1 MHSYLI
7 LHIGYER
14 RFKMKKLLLIFVT
27 GILLVSVMGF
37 ALGALDEEGNPIEA
51 SEGNAVITSAPS
63 GSGNQGED
71 SGAGNG
77 SEEGLQ
83 DNVGTGTQNQGEG
96 DELQNQVTEQNQV
109 RAGNYETAAGK
120 QVQIQEQVNNRLEIQ
135 SGNVKAQTGMQLMN
149 EGSDSEIKLKA
160 ELSNGRN
167 AEIKVMPD
175 AASET
180 ALEKLKLKNCVE
192 EEGCT
197 IELMEV
203 GKGDDVKPAYE
214 IQRQRTSRVLGLFKA
229 NMDVQA
235 QVDAETGELLKV
247 KKPWWAFLASEP
259 QE

>member
-1 MHSYLI
+1 
-7 LHIGYER
+7 
-14 RFKMKKLLLIFVT
+14 MKRLLLVFVT

-37 ALGALDEEGNPIEA
+37 ALGA
-51 SEGNAVITSAPS
+51 SEDAGQQP
-63 GSGNQGED
+63 D
-71 SGAGNG
+71 GAGNDSESENGSQGENG
-77 SEEGLQ
+77 SEQGLQ
-83 DNVGTGTQNQGEG
+83 DNVGTGTQNEGEG
-96 DELQNQVTEQNQV
+96 DQLQNQVTEQNQV
-109 RAGNYETAAGK
+109 RAGNYETASGK
-120 QVQIQEQVNNRLEIQ
+120 QVQVQEQANNRLEIQ

-149 EGSDSEIKLKA
+149 EGSESEMKLKA

-175 AASET
+175 TASET

-197 IELMEV
+197 IELKEV
-203 GKGDDVKPAYE
+203 GKGEEVKPAYE
-214 IQRQRTSRVLGLFKA
+214 IKRQRTSRVLGLFKA

-259 QE
+259 LEE